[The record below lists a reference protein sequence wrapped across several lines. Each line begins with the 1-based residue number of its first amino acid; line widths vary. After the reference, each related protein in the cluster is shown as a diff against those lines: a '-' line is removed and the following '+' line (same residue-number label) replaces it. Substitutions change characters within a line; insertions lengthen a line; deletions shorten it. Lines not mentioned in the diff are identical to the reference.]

1 LKVLLA
7 ARGQNRDRLMEAV
20 SRLGHSVGIASGG
33 PGAARS
39 LRRGVFDLVFLD
51 EARHDA
57 RTVASLAAI
66 DPEVTVVVCVP
77 RTTPGAAARWA
88 RDARCEVLLLP
99 PHAAELARILDRAES
114 RKLHRLPSRPDAP
127 RTPAP
132 RRLEAADLMAAAIA
146 HEINSPLDGAVRFL
160 RFATE
165 CLDDEPLAARA
176 HLEQVRSGLTRIAT
190 TVRELLRFVR
200 EGDAEAVDLR
210 ACLDEAVAAIE
221 RERPAGGA
229 IRFQIQ
235 VRPRSCRVPAGLRLA
250 LANLLRN
257 ARDAAASSVRVTV
270 RRHQDRIAI
279 HVLDDGP
286 GVPGEVTAR
295 PPTPFL
301 TTKPGGTGLGLA
313 LSHAAALRCGASLRL
328 RSRGG
333 KGTVARI
340 VVRSPVA
347 VEPEAR

>member
-1 LKVLLA
+1 
-7 ARGQNRDRLMEAV
+7 
-20 SRLGHSVGIASGG
+20 
-33 PGAARS
+33 
-39 LRRGVFDLVFLD
+39 
-51 EARHDA
+51 
-57 RTVASLAAI
+57 VASLAAI

-77 RTTPGAAARWA
+77 RTTPGATARWA
-88 RDARCEVLLLP
+88 RDVRCEVLLLP
-99 PHAAELARILDRAES
+99 PHAEELARILDRAES
-114 RKLHRLPSRPDAP
+114 RKLHRRPGPRPEAP
-127 RTPAP
+127 RAPAP

-160 RFATE
+160 RFALE

-176 HLEQVRSGLTRIAT
+176 HLEQVRSGLTRIST

-221 RERPAGGA
+221 RERPAGGT

-257 ARDAAASSVRVTV
+257 AREAAASSVRVTV
-270 RRHQDRIAI
+270 RRHEDRIAI